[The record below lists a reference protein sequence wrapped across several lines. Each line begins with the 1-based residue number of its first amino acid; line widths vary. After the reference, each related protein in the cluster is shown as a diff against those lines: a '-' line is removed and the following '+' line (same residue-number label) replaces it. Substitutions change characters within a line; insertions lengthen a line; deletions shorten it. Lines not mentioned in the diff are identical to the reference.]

1 MWSSASSTREP
12 WGMTVVSLMAPAV
25 SARRRRS
32 GSSALLYVGYC
43 MFAVLVLVAIFAP
56 VFYGD
61 SASTMTGIPNSGPT
75 AAFPMGTDGLGRDM
89 LARTLVATQVTVLAA
104 TSATL
109 LAAVAGVG
117 IGVGVWLSP
126 RRVRE
131 VSLRIID
138 FWVSYPAMLVAIVV
152 AAILGRGLLPAV
164 LAIAV
169 ANTAGFAR
177 LTANLAAGIASRD
190 YVVTAR
196 LMGVPVGR
204 VATRHVIPNMSEPL
218 LILVAQAFAGTLV
231 ELAGLSFIG
240 LGAQSPAFDWGSL
253 LNEGVKKIYTN
264 PILVVAPATVLI
276 FASMAALFIGDGLA
290 AAANPRS
297 NVSRARMLRSGTAP
311 AAAPT
316 DALLVV
322 DGLTVRHN
330 ETDRELVSN
339 VSFTIARGEVL
350 GIVGESGSGKSV
362 TASVV
367 AKLLAEGLTA
377 SANRLSLA
385 DADLFDTLSRKDLA
399 RRVALV
405 YQDPGTAL
413 NPALTLGGQLTDVL
427 VRVLGQTRKAA
438 RRNLVERFSDVLL
451 TDPEGRLRQYP
462 HQLSGGM
469 KQRAMIASAM
479 STNAQLLVADEP
491 TTALDVTVQ
500 REVLALIKR
509 MNADLGTSVLFI
521 SHDLGVV
528 RALCDRVLVMKD
540 GEVVERID
548 DMKHLSPDT
557 VSHPYTRQ
565 LLAATPVVHVPQAA
579 AEGAEAVR

>member
-1 MWSSASSTREP
+1 MASLATP
-12 WGMTVVSLMAPAV
+12 PFAAV
-25 SARRRRS
+25 RRRRL
-32 GSSALLYVGYC
+32 GSSPMLYIGYG
-43 MFAVLVLVAIFAP
+43 MLGVLILVAILAP
-56 VFYGD
+56 ILYGD
-61 SASTMTGIPNSGPT
+61 SAATLTGVPNSGPT
-75 AAFPMGTDGLGRDM
+75 AQFPMGTDSLGRDM
-89 LARTLVATQVTVLAA
+89 LARTLVATRVTMVAA
-104 TSATL
+104 AAATL
-109 LAAVAGVG
+109 LAAVAGIG
-117 IGVGVWLSP
+117 IGVAVWLSP

-131 VSLRIID
+131 ASLRVID

-152 AAILGRGLLPAV
+152 AAILGRGIVTAV

-196 LMGVPVGR
+196 LMGVPTGR
-204 VATRHVIPNMSEPL
+204 IATRHVIPNMSEPL
-218 LILVAQAFAGTLV
+218 LILIAQAFAGTLV
-231 ELAGLSFIG
+231 ELSGLSFIG

-264 PILVVAPATVLI
+264 PILVLAPAVALV
-276 FASMAALFIGDGLA
+276 FASLSALFIGDGLA

-297 NVSRARMLRSGTAP
+297 NVSRARMLREDAP
-311 AAAPT
+311 STVDGASS

-322 DGLTVRHN
+322 EGLTVHHN
-330 ETDRELVSN
+330 ESGRELVSN
-339 VSFTIARGEVL
+339 VSFTIDRGEVV

-367 AKLLAEGLTA
+367 AKLLSEGLTA
-377 SANRLSLA
+377 SAGTLSLA
-385 DADLFDTLSRKDLA
+385 GADLFGSASGKELA

-413 NPALTLGGQLTDVL
+413 NPALTLGSQLSDVL
-427 VRVLGQTRKAA
+427 VGVLGQRRRQA
-438 RRNLVERFSDVLL
+438 RENLVGRFADVLL
-451 TDPEGRLRQYP
+451 SDPEGRLRQYP

-500 REVLALIKR
+500 REVLSLIKR
-509 MNADLGTSVLFI
+509 MNSEMGASVLFI

-540 GEVVERID
+540 GEIVERIED
-548 DMKHLSPDT
+548 VAHLTPES
-557 VSHPYTRQ
+557 VSHPYTKQ
-565 LLAATPVVHVPQAA
+565 LLAATPVVRLSEPVLT
-579 AEGAEAVR
+579 EGDGR

>member
-1 MWSSASSTREP
+1 M
-12 WGMTVVSLMAPAV
+12 
-25 SARRRRS
+25 
-32 GSSALLYVGYC
+32 LYVGYV
-43 MFAVLVLVAIFAP
+43 MFAVVLLVAVIAP
-56 VFYGD
+56 IYYGD
-61 SASTMTGIPNSGPT
+61 SATAMTSTRNSGPT
-75 AAFPMGTDGLGRDM
+75 GAFPMGTDGLGRDM
-89 LARTLVATQVTVLAA
+89 LARTLVATRVTVLAA
-104 TSATL
+104 ISATL
-109 LAAVAGVG
+109 LAALAGIS
-117 IGVGVWLSP
+117 IGVGVWLAP

-131 VSLRIID
+131 ASLRVIE

-152 AAILGRGLLPAV
+152 AAILGRGILPAV

-204 VATRHVIPNMSEPL
+204 VAARHVVPNMAEPL
-218 LILVAQAFAGTLV
+218 LILIAQAFAGTLV

-264 PILVVAPATVLI
+264 PILVVAPATALI

-297 NVSRARMLRSGTAP
+297 NTSRARMLRAPVPAP
-311 AAAPT
+311 ASAATPVHS

-322 DGLTVRHN
+322 DDLSVRHN
-330 ETDRELVSN
+330 DSGKELVSH
-339 VSFTIARGEVL
+339 VSFTIDRGEVL

-377 SANRLSLA
+377 SAGRLSLA
-385 DADLFDTLSRKDLA
+385 GADLFDNLSRKDLA

-413 NPALTLGGQLTDVL
+413 NPALTLGSQLSDVL
-427 VRVLGQTRKAA
+427 VKVLGQKRTEA
-438 RRNLVERFSDVLL
+438 RRNLVERFSEVLL

-500 REVLALIKR
+500 REVLSLIKR
-509 MNADLGTSVLFI
+509 MNKEMGTSVLFI

-528 RALCDRVLVMKD
+528 RALCDRVLVMKE
-540 GEVVERID
+540 GEIVERID
-548 DMKHLSPDT
+548 DMAHLSPES
-557 VSHPYTRQ
+557 VKHPYTRQ
-565 LLAATPVVHVPQAA
+565 LLAATPVVHVP
-579 AEGAEAVR
+579 GAVTAGSEALR